1 MGLIFGGVCSTTE
14 LLEFSRTESKKW
26 STFVVE
32 EEEDAAVAPPPPE
45 DPSKSEERLP
55 VGDTARCGVEVP
67 SCVKVV

>member
-1 MGLIFGGVCSTTE
+1 M
-14 LLEFSRTESKKW
+14 
-26 STFVVE
+26 E
-32 EEEDAAVAPPPPE
+32 EEEEAAVAPPPPE